1 MWKSTL
7 VGLSIAALTMNGC
20 STSSANYEML
30 QTKSNA
36 KVNNIKTTAASIEYR
51 ILPQDRLQIMLYK
64 DPNQESMAGSNEL
77 GESMSKNGI
86 LVNAAGYITLPLIGK
101 VKVSGLTQT
110 QAADK
115 ITKMYKKYLNTP
127 SVYLEVLNK
136 RIFVLGE
143 VNKPGVIPL
152 DKEKMTLFE
161 AIAHAGDVTDYG
173 QKNKITVVS
182 NIPGH
187 GMQMR
192 TVDITDFDHMKYAD
206 LMLRPND
213 IVYVRPDSW
222 KQYKVASDEFTAPF
236 ETITKI
242 ASPFVTIKYLSDD

>member
-1 MWKSTL
+1 ML
-7 VGLSIAALTMNGC
+7 VRGLYMMIGVLIFNGC
-20 STSSANYEML
+20 SSSSVNYEML
-30 QTKSNA
+30 QTKNE
-36 KVNNIKTTAASIEYR
+36 NISKNVKTTAASIEYR
-51 ILPQDRLQIMLYK
+51 ILPQDRLQVVLYK
-64 DPNQESMAGSNEL
+64 DPNQESMGGSGEL
-77 GESMSKNGI
+77 GESMSKKGI

-101 VKVSGLTQT
+101 VKVAGLTQT

-115 ITKMYKKYLNTP
+115 ITKLYKKYLNTP

-136 RIFVLGE
+136 KIFVLGE
-143 VNKPGVIPL
+143 VKKPGVIPL

-161 AIAHAGDVTDYG
+161 ALAQAGDITDYARRD
-173 QKNKITVVS
+173 KISIVS

-187 GMQMR
+187 GLSMR
-192 TVDITDFDHMKYAD
+192 TVDLTDFDHMKYSD

-242 ASPFVTIKYLSDD
+242 ASPFVTIKYLQD

>member
-1 MWKSTL
+1 MWKSL
-7 VGLSIAALTMNGC
+7 LLGLGMAALMINGC

-30 QTKSNA
+30 QTKNNA
-36 KVNNIKTTAASIEYR
+36 KINNVKTTAASIEYR
-51 ILPQDRLQIMLYK
+51 ILPQDRLQVMLYK
-64 DPNQESMAGSNEL
+64 DPNQESIGGSGEL
-77 GESMSKNGI
+77 GESMSHKGI
-86 LVNAAGYITLPLIGK
+86 LVNSAGYITLPLIGK
-101 VKVSGLTQT
+101 VKVAGLTQT

-115 ITKMYKKYLNTP
+115 ITRMYKKYLNTP

-136 RIFVLGE
+136 KIFVLGE
-143 VNKPGVIPL
+143 VHKPGVIPL

-161 AIAHAGDVTDYG
+161 ALAHAGDVTDYG
-173 QKNKITVVS
+173 QKDKITVVS

-187 GMQMR
+187 GLQMR
-192 TVDITDFDHMKYAD
+192 SVDITDFDHMKYAD

-236 ETITKI
+236 ETISKI
-242 ASPFVTIKYLSDD
+242 ASPFVTIKYLSD

>member
-1 MWKSTL
+1 MWNLTIA
-7 VGLSIAALTMNGC
+7 GLGVAILIVSGC

-30 QTKSNA
+30 QTKSDA
-36 KVNNIKTTAASIEYR
+36 KINNIKTTAASIEYR
-51 ILPQDRLQIMLYK
+51 ILPQDRLQVALYK
-64 DPNQESMAGSNEL
+64 DPNQESMGGSGEL
-77 GESMSKNGI
+77 GQSMSNKGI

-101 VKVSGLTQT
+101 VKVAGLTQT
-110 QAADK
+110 QASDK
-115 ITKMYKKYLNTP
+115 ITKMFKKYLNTP

-143 VNKPGVIPL
+143 VRKPGVIPL

-161 AIAHAGDVTDYG
+161 AIAHAGDITDYG

-182 NIPGH
+182 NISGH

-192 TVDITDFDHMKYAD
+192 TVDLTDFDHMKYAD

-222 KQYKVASDEFTAPF
+222 KQFKVASDEFTAPF